1 MYKIQMASKG
11 HILKK
16 NNEIRYFGNGDTKM
30 KVKSV
35 RNIWKYTIEY
45 NQSLDQKCQK
55 LLNSKI
61 LIKTTF
67 KSQNS
72 IKQEKQLKIEV
83 IQKVMINI
91 HSNTS
96 EFI

>member
-1 MYKIQMASKG
+1 MASKG

-35 RNIWKYTIEY
+35 EY

-67 KSQNS
+67 KYQSS
-72 IKQEKQLKIEV
+72 IIQEKTIKREEK
-83 IQKVMINI
+83 QKFMINI
-91 HSNTS
+91 HSNTF
-96 EFI
+96 ECI

>member
-1 MYKIQMASKG
+1 MASKG

-61 LIKTTF
+61 IIKTTF
-67 KSQNS
+67 KYQNS
-72 IKQEKQLKIEV
+72 IKQEKQSKIEEK
-83 IQKVMINI
+83 QKVMINI

>member
-45 NQSLDQKCQK
+45 NQCLDQKGQK
-55 LLNSKI
+55 LLTVK
-61 LIKTTF
+61 F
-67 KSQNS
+67 
-72 IKQEKQLKIEV
+72 
-83 IQKVMINI
+83 
-91 HSNTS
+91 
-96 EFI
+96 

>member
-55 LLNSKI
+55 LSNSKI

-67 KSQNS
+67 KYQNS
-72 IKQEKQLKIEV
+72 IKQEKQSKIEEK
-83 IQKVMINI
+83 QKVMINI